1 MKKAA
6 WTIGSILLALIILVG
21 GIFAY
26 LRSTVSNYDGN
37 LAVTGIGSPVTVVRD
52 SYGIP
57 HITTQSD
64 RDAYYAL
71 GYCMAQDRLF
81 QMETLRR
88 AALGKLAEIFG
99 KDYLAT
105 DVYFRTLFSACDKK
119 KFLRNM
125 DPETSALISA
135 FADGVNGYIDTRR
148 ESLPVEFTILGFK
161 PEKWTAE
168 DVVSNALF
176 TSFAYSKPF
185 QDVLY
190 ATFIHEVGQN
200 MADEAFPPDREAHQM
215 IKDLTISSANL
226 SDMITPPSDKLSSSK
241 ISVASGS
248 EAACC
253 YASDVG
259 AALESIGLFTDMG
272 CNNVGIS
279 GEKSG
284 TGMPI
289 LIQDVHTAASIP
301 SGFYEAHIITPT
313 TSVSGLMTVGVPAF
327 WGGQTDKIGWV
338 FTAAFVDVFDLYV
351 EKVNPAN
358 QLQVLYKGAYEDMKV
373 VKEKVHVKG
382 MPDTDLT
389 IRITRHGPV
398 VDELIPA
405 SSKIFLKPG
414 TVLAVRW
421 AGNET
426 ITAFDVLFN
435 HVRKIQ
441 NTADAISNMRGWAL
455 PAAHL
460 IVADK
465 KGAIGYLLG
474 GPVAIRNGFDG
485 SLPVP
490 GWTGDFEWLG
500 YAAPAEK
507 ASITD
512 MPWGFIASANARPPV
527 PSDYPYY
534 LGNYWVPPYRD
545 TRVNEIIGGIIQT
558 RGKFEIADAN
568 KLYAD
573 SYMLLARDYLPD
585 ILDALKT
592 EKLTALEQKAIDELT
607 RWDYRSTREAIP
619 PTIFNNMV
627 AIMLQ
632 NTFKPHLSKGTYDEY
647 FKDYFNAFS
656 SFRNIMADADSAWFD
671 DPATA
676 AKEQQRDMM
685 VRSFHEAIAK
695 IEAERGANLSDWAW
709 GKSFNLV
716 MQHPFSSKI
725 PFFGLMAD
733 IGPLPMDGGFQVAL
747 ATNPK
752 IGDPY
757 HPRSMTWARYIIDLA
772 DQRNSK
778 MVLMTGISGNFM
790 SPHYTDQIQPWY
802 KFELLPLMLY
812 EDQVKA
818 AGKYHMVLNPR

>member
-6 WTIGSILLALIILVG
+6 WIIGSILLVLIILVG
-21 GIFAY
+21 GVFGY

-37 LAVTGIGSPVTVVRD
+37 LTVTGIGSQVTIVRD
-52 SYGIP
+52 SYGVP
-57 HITTQSD
+57 HITAQSD
-64 RDAYYAL
+64 RDAYFAL

-88 AALGKLAEIFG
+88 ASQGRLAEVFG

-105 DVYFRTLFSACDKK
+105 DIYFRTLFSVCDKK
-119 KFLRNM
+119 EFLRKM
-125 DPETSALISA
+125 DTETAELINA
-135 FADGVNGYIDTRR
+135 FADGVNSYMDTRR

-161 PEKWTAE
+161 PENWTAE

-200 MADEAFPPDREAHQM
+200 MADEAFPSDREAHQR
-215 IKDLTISSANL
+215 IKNLKISSANF
-226 SDMITPPSDKLSSSK
+226 SDMITPPPDKPGSGG
-241 ISVASGS
+241 ASTSTGS
-248 EAACC
+248 AATCC
-253 YASDVG
+253 YAHDVD
-259 AALESIGLFTDMG
+259 AALEKIGLYPDMA
-272 CNNVGIS
+272 CNNIGIT
-279 GEKSG
+279 GDKSG

-301 SGFYEAHIITPT
+301 SGFYEGHIITPT

-358 QLQVLYKGAYEDMKV
+358 QYQVLYKGAYEDMKIV
-373 VKEKVHVKG
+373 REKIHVKG

-389 IRITRHGPV
+389 IRLTRHGPV
-398 VDELIPA
+398 IDDLIPS
-405 SSKIFLKPG
+405 SSKSFLKPG
-414 TVLAVRW
+414 TVMAVRW

-426 ITAFDVLFN
+426 VTAFDVLFN

-441 NTADAISNMRGWAL
+441 NATDAISNMRGWAL

-490 GWTGDFEWLG
+490 GWTEEFEWLG
-500 YAAPAEK
+500 YAGPADK
-507 ASITD
+507 VSITD
-512 MPWGFIASANARPPV
+512 MPKGFIASANARPPV

-545 TRVNEIIGGIIQT
+545 IRVNEIVEGIIQT
-558 RGKFEIADAN
+558 KGKFEIADTN
-568 KLYAD
+568 KIYAD
-573 SYMLLARDYLPD
+573 VYMLLARDYLPS

-592 EKLTALEQKAIDELT
+592 EKLTPLEQKAVDELS
-607 RWDYRSTREAIP
+607 RWDYRSTKEAIA

-627 AIMLQ
+627 AAMLQ
-632 NTFKPHLSKGTYDEY
+632 NTFKPHLSAGTYNEY
-647 FKDYFNAFS
+647 FKDYFNAFT
-656 SFRNIMADADSAWFD
+656 SFRNIMADEDSAWFD
-671 DPATA
+671 DPSTA
-676 AKEQQRDMM
+676 ARERQRDMM
-685 VRSFHEAIAK
+685 VKSFHEAIDK

-757 HPRSMTWARYIIDLA
+757 HPRSMTWARYIIDLS

-790 SPHYTDQIQPWY
+790 SPHYTDQVQPWY

-812 EDQVKA
+812 EDQVKS
-818 AGKYHMVLNPR
+818 AGKYHMVLNPE